1 MTKNRPGWRRAVGLC
16 HHRAKL
22 TVVAIASWLLL
33 TAAVTIGEP
42 ASADQITWVGK
53 PYVINGVRYVPRADP
68 DYDDYGVASWY
79 GPGFHGNLTANGE
92 IFDMHALTAAH
103 RTLPFGTQVKVTNL
117 RSGKSVVLTIN
128 DRGPFVE
135 GRLID
140 VSRRAAS
147 LLGIHKAGIAPVRVE
162 VVESSGA

>member
-1 MTKNRPGWRRAVGLC
+1 MT
-16 HHRAKL
+16 
-22 TVVAIASWLLL
+22 SL
-33 TAAVTIGEP
+33 TASGER
-42 ASADQITWVGK
+42 ASPNT
-53 PYVINGVRYVPRADP
+53 
-68 DYDDYGVASWY
+68 
-79 GPGFHGNLTANGE
+79 
-92 IFDMHALTAAH
+92 MTAAH

-117 RSGKSVVLTIN
+117 RSGNSVVLTIN

-147 LLGIHKAGIAPVRVE
+147 LLGIHEAGIAPVRVE